1 MSQDLFQILL
11 KGTGET
17 LYMVS
22 ICSVIAIIL
31 GIPLGI
37 LLVVSEK
44 GGIFPLVKTNKII
57 GFIINIIRS
66 MPEIILII
74 VVLPLSKII
83 IGTTLGSNAAIIPIS
98 IGCAPLVS
106 RIVENSLKEVDYG
119 KVEAA
124 QSMGAT
130 TFQIILKVL
139 LPEALPSIVRGIT
152 ISIIGVIGFS
162 AIAGSIGAGG
172 LGSLAI
178 RYGYQRFRTDVLVST
193 VLILIIIVQG
203 IQLLGDLLAKHI
215 NKKRYKLDK

>member
-57 GFIINIIRS
+57 GFLINIIRS

>member
-203 IQLLGDLLAKHI
+203 IQLLGDLLAKHK

>member
-106 RIVENSLKEVDYG
+106 RIVENSLKEVDHG